1 MWCGESVRG
10 CGCGVAEDEQRTQAK
25 GAPFVVCALS
35 DSTLAVSLAVG
46 VSLHLVSRPVSRG
59 HPSFL
64 GAYSLLSHWG
74 RKEMG
79 IQ

>member
-10 CGCGVAEDEQRTQAK
+10 CGWGVAEDELRTQAK
-25 GAPFVVCALS
+25 GAHFGARASS

-59 HPSFL
+59 HPSVL
-64 GAYSLLSHWG
+64 GA
-74 RKEMG
+74 
-79 IQ
+79 